1 MSDSAYFITGSTGY
15 LGRHLVEAVTA
26 HDPGAEI
33 SLLVRRP
40 GRLRLPPALA
50 GRLCP
55 VVGDV
60 AEPETYATALQGVST
75 VIHSAALISFRPADQ
90 AALHRANVA
99 GTASLLKAACAAGC
113 QTFIHISS
121 ISAIGRPP
129 GRLADES
136 HDPDPAVLARDAYG
150 WSKVLAE
157 REVMRCAEALHVTLL
172 NPSVIIGPGSRLW
185 GRALRW
191 LRRLPAVPMLTTL
204 NSFVDVRDV
213 ARAAILALAAP
224 RSGERYIVTSE
235 NVDMVSFARQ
245 ALGVLGSRAVVF
257 PVPRGWLRAGDA
269 VIAGL
274 DRLRL
279 NPGVRRL
286 VDLNVDKAYSNAK
299 IQRDLGWAPRYALE
313 QSLRDML
320 APE

>member
-1 MSDSAYFITGSTGY
+1 MSDPIYFITGSTGY
-15 LGRHLVEAVTA
+15 LGRHLIEAVAA
-26 HDPGAEI
+26 HDPDAEI
-33 SLLVRRP
+33 RVLVRRP

-50 GRLCP
+50 SRICP
-55 VVGDV
+55 IVGDV
-60 AEPETYATALQGVST
+60 AVPDTYAAALQGVHT
-75 VIHSAALISFRPADQ
+75 VIHSAALISFRPADRP
-90 AALHRANVA
+90 AMHRANVA
-99 GTASLLKAACAAGC
+99 GTAALLRAASAAGC
-113 QTFIHISS
+113 RTFIHISS
-121 ISAIGRPP
+121 ISAVGRPP

-136 HDPDPAVLARDAYG
+136 HYPDETTLARDGYG

-157 REVMRCAEALHVTLL
+157 REVLGYAEAMRVTLL

-213 ARAAILALAAP
+213 TRAAILALEAP
-224 RSGERYIVTSE
+224 RSGERYIVTTE
-235 NVDMVSFARQ
+235 NVDMVSFARRV
-245 ALGVLGSRAVVF
+245 LRVLGSAAVVF
-257 PVPRGWLRAGDA
+257 PVPHGWLRAGDA
-269 VIAGL
+269 AIAGL

-279 NPGVRRL
+279 NPGLRRPS
-286 VDLNVDKAYSNAK
+286 DLNVDKAYSSDK
-299 IQRDLGWAPRYALE
+299 IRRELGWVPAYSLE

>member
-1 MSDSAYFITGSTGY
+1 
-15 LGRHLVEAVTA
+15 
-26 HDPGAEI
+26 
-33 SLLVRRP
+33 
-40 GRLRLPPALA
+40 
-50 GRLCP
+50 
-55 VVGDV
+55 
-60 AEPETYATALQGVST
+60 
-75 VIHSAALISFRPADQ
+75 
-90 AALHRANVA
+90 
-99 GTASLLKAACAAGC
+99 
-113 QTFIHISS
+113 
-121 ISAIGRPP
+121 
-129 GRLADES
+129 
-136 HDPDPAVLARDAYG
+136 
-150 WSKVLAE
+150 
-157 REVMRCAEALHVTLL
+157 
-172 NPSVIIGPGSRLW
+172 
-185 GRALRW
+185 
-191 LRRLPAVPMLTTL
+191 MLTTL

-299 IQRDLGWAPRYALE
+299 IQRDLGWAPRYGLE